1 MTFDQ
6 LAKQVFDQH
15 IRYDPEQDLPTP
27 NVYWC
32 TVDGVYGTLHAYIA
46 GDHTRPAMHSFQ
58 RWCENTHD
66 LWPTRSNSVIKLR
79 RLKLGSL
86 LETPSAF
93 QAALDIARAHG
104 ERENVAALELLPSL
118 IARQLGVTVP
128 LDADATWS
136 RLCDNTLTQRQLRA

>member
-6 LAKQVFDQH
+6 LAKLVFDQH

-32 TVDGVYGTLHAYIA
+32 TVSGVYGTLHAYIA
-46 GDHTRPAMHSFQ
+46 GDHTRLAMQSFQ

-66 LWPTRSNSVIKLR
+66 MWPTKSNSVIKLR

-93 QAALDIARAHG
+93 QAALDTARANG
-104 ERENVAALELLPSL
+104 ERGNVAMLETLPYI
-118 IARQLGVTVP
+118 IARQLGLTVD
-128 LDADATWS
+128 LAAGWAKVCES
-136 RLCDNTLTQRQLRA
+136 TLAPRQLRA